1 MALFETD
8 RYTYIQLYLIFCFF
22 LPLNFVCVCFHWQVN
37 FMSAQML
44 AAASKDVEVSGE
56 SLDEMKLLEEQAR
69 KIAEEAKKDQP
80 QKKSMAFVK

>member
-1 MALFETD
+1 
-8 RYTYIQLYLIFCFF
+8 
-22 LPLNFVCVCFHWQVN
+22 
-37 FMSAQML
+37 MSAQML

-80 QKKSMAFVK
+80 QKKSMAFVRWVGVVQVCVEFTQMLSLVTVYYRQFTNQCHH